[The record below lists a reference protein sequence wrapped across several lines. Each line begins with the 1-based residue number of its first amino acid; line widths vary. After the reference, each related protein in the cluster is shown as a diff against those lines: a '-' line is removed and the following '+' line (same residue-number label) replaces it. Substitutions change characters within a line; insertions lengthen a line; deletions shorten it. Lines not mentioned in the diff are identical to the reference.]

1 MALEERL
8 LALARETDVDRPP
21 RVREP
26 HQEHRE
32 LGGACDVLL
41 AHAVD
46 RLSRNQNHIGV
57 LLDEAEEA
65 GVRLDFVTE
74 EFEQT
79 LVGQFILAARAF
91 VAATEREKI
100 VERTVRGKLERARS
114 GRLPQGTGKGC
125 YGYMYVPGTG
135 HRLLDPEQAP
145 IFVRIFEEF
154 VAGKSCNRIAND
166 LNADDIPTLTGRHR
180 HPITVRRAIDNGT
193 YTGRTIYR
201 KTRVEMIR
209 RPGERQRSRRVVE
222 RDESEHI
229 EIPGASPPIVSRGL
243 FNKAQEIRG
252 QRARKAPSRNYP
264 LGGRIRC
271 LHCGAGMVGCTSNNG
286 RYTYYRCNRVYLSK
300 KDERCK
306 SRQVRTDAL
315 EPAVREKLSELLADP
330 AMVVAMA
337 EALRLDT
344 GNGRRLDEIER
355 ELGKLRDSER
365 RLVDLYTDGQME
377 KTLLD
382 EKSAELSEPG
392 AFGPRFDSWSA
403 AASCCRRHEPRRCMK
418 RLCMLYETSQP
429 RSASGSWTRVSYRSR
444 LPRQNPRCAAPR
456 VDRWRSARGGGG
468 ARAAATSR
476 VRSARH
482 PSDYSEGTPKTT
494 TLSAWPRDH
503 GRAARLGKGLAA
515 LPGAAIELDG
525 PGTNVAFFGPTT
537 RWTGSS
543 SASTSPQRVH
553 EPARAWAPTRPGRR
567 IGRCRCARRPQG
579 SRTPRRGRAGR

>member
-1 MALEERL
+1 MRAGRPEGLEGHPHHS
-8 LALARETDVDRPP
+8 TDFGITVQKRHDR
-21 RVREP
+21 
-26 HQEHRE
+26 
-32 LGGACDVLL
+32 
-41 AHAVD
+41 
-46 RLSRNQNHIGV
+46 
-57 LLDEAEEA
+57 
-65 GVRLDFVTE
+65 
-74 EFEQT
+74 
-79 LVGQFILAARAF
+79 ARAGRGDGGS
-91 VAATEREKI
+91 RE
-100 VERTVRGKLERARS
+100 AR
-114 GRLPQGTGKGC
+114 Q
-125 YGYMYVPGTG
+125 
-135 HRLLDPEQAP
+135 
-145 IFVRIFEEF
+145 
-154 VAGKSCNRIAND
+154 
-166 LNADDIPTLTGRHR
+166 
-180 HPITVRRAIDNGT
+180 
-193 YTGRTIYR
+193 
-201 KTRVEMIR
+201 
-209 RPGERQRSRRVVE
+209 
-222 RDESEHI
+222 
-229 EIPGASPPIVSRGL
+229 
-243 FNKAQEIRG
+243 
-252 QRARKAPSRNYP
+252 
-264 LGGRIRC
+264 
-271 LHCGAGMVGCTSNNG
+271 
-286 RYTYYRCNRVYLSK
+286 
-300 KDERCK
+300 
-306 SRQVRTDAL
+306 
-315 EPAVREKLSELLADP
+315 
-330 AMVVAMA
+330 
-337 EALRLDT
+337 
-344 GNGRRLDEIER
+344 
-355 ELGKLRDSER
+355 
-365 RLVDLYTDGQME
+365 
-377 KTLLD
+377 
-382 EKSAELSEPG
+382 AELSKPG